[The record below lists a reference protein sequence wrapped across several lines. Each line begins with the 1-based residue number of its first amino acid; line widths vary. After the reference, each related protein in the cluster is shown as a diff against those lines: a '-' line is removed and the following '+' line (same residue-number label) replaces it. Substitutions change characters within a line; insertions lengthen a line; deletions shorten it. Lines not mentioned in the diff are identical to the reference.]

1 MYAGKELLD
10 SAKNYASKAIEY
22 EQKKQYN
29 EAIKYYKRAI
39 DALTRLIDLY
49 PDSIMNKNY
58 AYYIM
63 LYRRK
68 VNELESLTEQIEENN
83 YYGESYERQEQATLE
98 SEYVLEERP
107 NIKWEDIIGL
117 EDVKRAIIYSIVY
130 PIKRRDLFPLG
141 WPRGI
146 LLFGPP
152 GCGKTMLMAAVANEI
167 NATVMLIDSS
177 NVMSKWLGES
187 EKNIAKIFKEARKL
201 ESQNK
206 PVIILIDEVDAL
218 ASIHYQE
225 VGGETRMRTQLLK
238 EMDGLMEK
246 DRERLIYVIGT
257 TNKPWMLD
265 EAFIRRF
272 QKRILVPPPD
282 FRSRVELFRFYT
294 SKLRLDSS
302 VDLEELA
309 RMTDGYSASDIL
321 DVCRD
326 AHARVIGEFFERNNG
341 RGEPRAITM
350 DDFKVVIRD
359 RKPSITKDLIERY
372 QKWFEQH
379 KAL

>member
-1 MYAGKELLD
+1 MYASKELLD
-10 SAKNYASKAIEY
+10 YARENATKAIQY
-22 EQKKQYN
+22 ENNKQYS
-29 EAIKYYKRAI
+29 EAIRYYRRAI
-39 DALTRLIDLY
+39 DALSKLIELY
-49 PDSIMNKNY
+49 PDSIMNRNY
-58 AYYIM
+58 ARYIM
-63 LYRRK
+63 MYRNK
-68 VNELESLTEQIEENN
+68 VEELEKLLEDQPEEIGN
-83 YYGESYERQEQATLE
+83 YYYSSEKERSNIDA
-98 SEYVLEERP
+98 EYILGSRP
-107 NIKWEDIIGL
+107 NIRWEDIIGL
-117 EDVKRAIIYSIVY
+117 EDAKRAIIHSIVY

-167 NATVMLIDSS
+167 NAIVMLIDSS

-187 EKNIAKIFKEARKL
+187 EKNIARVFKEARRL

-218 ASIHYQE
+218 ASIHFQE

-246 DRERLIYVIGT
+246 DRDRLIFVIGT

-282 FRSRVELFRFYT
+282 FKSRIELFKFYT
-294 SKLRLDSS
+294 SKLKLDPSI
-302 VDLEELA
+302 DLEELA
-309 RMTDGYSASDIL
+309 KMTEGYSASDIL

-326 AHARVIGEFFERNNG
+326 AHIKVIEEFFEHNNRN
-341 RGEPRAITM
+341 EPRSITM
-350 DDFKVVIRD
+350 EDFKIVIKN
-359 RKPSITKDLIERY
+359 RKPSITKDMIERY

>member
-1 MYAGKELLD
+1 MYASKELLD
-10 SAKNYASKAIEY
+10 NAKMYASKAIEY
-22 EQKKQYN
+22 EQKRQYN
-29 EAIKYYKRAI
+29 EAIKYYQRAI

-49 PDSIMNKNY
+49 PDSIMNKTY
-58 AYYIM
+58 ARYIM
-63 LYRRK
+63 LYRKK
-68 VNELESLTEQIEENN
+68 VNELETLIEEENT
-83 YYGESYERQEQATLE
+83 YYEEGYERQVTN
-98 SEYVLEERP
+98 SETEYILEERP

-117 EDVKRAIIYSIVY
+117 EDAKRAIIYSIVY

-167 NATVMLIDSS
+167 NATIMLIDSS
-177 NVMSKWLGES
+177 NIMSKWLGES
-187 EKNIAKIFKEARKL
+187 EKNIAKVFREARRL

-218 ASIHYQE
+218 ASIHSQE

-246 DRERLIYVIGT
+246 DKDRLIYVIGT

-282 FRSRVELFRFYT
+282 FKSRVELFKFYT
-294 SKLRLDSS
+294 SKLKLDSS
-302 VDLEELA
+302 VDFEELA
-309 RMTDGYSASDIL
+309 RMTEGYSASDIL

-326 AHARVIGEFFERNNG
+326 AHARVIEEFFERNNG
-341 RGEPRAITM
+341 RGEPREITM
-350 DDFKVVIRD
+350 DDFKFVIKN
-359 RKPSITKDLIERY
+359 RKPSITKELIERY

>member
-10 SAKNYASKAIEY
+10 NAKIYASKAIEY

-29 EAIKYYKRAI
+29 EAIKYYRRAI
-39 DALTRLIDLY
+39 DSLTRLIDLY

-63 LYRRK
+63 LYRKK
-68 VNELESLTEQIEENN
+68 VNELENLIEENEGN
-83 YYGESYERQEQATLE
+83 SYEGGYESQETSSD
-98 SEYVLEERP
+98 SEYILEEKP
-107 NIKWEDIIGL
+107 NVKWEDIIGL
-117 EDVKRAIIYSIVY
+117 EDAKRAIMYSIVY

-187 EKNIAKIFKEARKL
+187 EKNIARIFREARKL
-201 ESQNK
+201 EAQNK
-206 PVIILIDEVDAL
+206 PVIILIDEIDAL
-218 ASIHYQE
+218 ASSHFQE

-238 EMDGLMEK
+238 EMDGLIEK
-246 DRERLIYVIGT
+246 YRDRLIYVIGT

-282 FRSRVELFRFYT
+282 FKSRIELFKFYT
-294 SKLRLDSS
+294 SRLRLDSS
-302 VDLEELA
+302 VDFEELA
-309 RMTDGYSASDIL
+309 KMTDGYSASDIL

-326 AHARVIGEFFERNNG
+326 AHARVIEEFFERNNG
-341 RGEPRAITM
+341 RGEPRNITM
-350 DDFKVVIRD
+350 DDFKVVIRN
-359 RKPSITKDLIERY
+359 RKPSITKELIERY

>member
-10 SAKNYASKAIEY
+10 SARESATKAIQY
-22 EQKKQYN
+22 ENNKQYN
-29 EAIKYYKRAI
+29 EAIRYYRRAI
-39 DALTRLIDLY
+39 DALTKLIELY

-58 AYYIM
+58 ARYIM
-63 LYRRK
+63 MYRNK
-68 VNELESLTEQIEENN
+68 VEELEKLLEDQPDEEISN
-83 YYGESYERQEQATLE
+83 YYGYEKEKSSVDT
-98 SEYVLEERP
+98 EYVLENRP
-107 NIKWEDIIGL
+107 NIRWEDIIGL
-117 EDVKRAIIYSIVY
+117 QDAKKAIIHSIVY

-167 NATVMLIDSS
+167 NATIMLIDSS
-177 NVMSKWLGES
+177 NIMSKWLGES
-187 EKNIAKIFKEARKL
+187 EKNVAKVFREARKL

-218 ASIHYQE
+218 TTTHYQE

-246 DRERLIYVIGT
+246 DRDRLIFVIGT

-282 FRSRVELFRFYT
+282 FESRVELFRFYT
-294 SKLRLDSS
+294 SKLKLDPS
-302 VDLEELA
+302 VDLKELA
-309 RMTDGYSASDIL
+309 KMTEGYSASDIL
-321 DVCRD
+321 DICRD
-326 AHARVIGEFFERNNG
+326 ANVRVIEEFFEHNYKS
-341 RGEPRAITM
+341 EPRSITM
-350 DDFKVVIRD
+350 EDFKIVIKN

>member
-1 MYAGKELLD
+1 MYASKELLD
-10 SAKNYASKAIEY
+10 NAKMYASKAIEY

-29 EAIKYYKRAI
+29 EAIKYYQRAI

-49 PDSIMNKNY
+49 PDSIMNKTY
-58 AYYIM
+58 ARYIV
-63 LYRRK
+63 LYRKK
-68 VNELESLTEQIEENN
+68 VNELETLIEEENT
-83 YYGESYERQEQATLE
+83 YYEEGYERQVTNSELE
-98 SEYVLEERP
+98 YILEERP

-117 EDVKRAIIYSIVY
+117 EDAKRAIIYSIVY

-167 NATVMLIDSS
+167 NATIMLIDSS
-177 NVMSKWLGES
+177 NIMSKWLGES
-187 EKNIAKIFKEARKL
+187 EKNIAKVFREARRL

-218 ASIHYQE
+218 ASIHSQE

-246 DRERLIYVIGT
+246 DKDRLIYVIGT

-282 FRSRVELFRFYT
+282 FKSRVELFKFYT
-294 SKLRLDSS
+294 SKLKLDSS
-302 VDLEELA
+302 VDFEELA
-309 RMTDGYSASDIL
+309 RMTEGYSASDIL

-326 AHARVIGEFFERNNG
+326 AHARAIEEFFERNNG
-341 RGEPRAITM
+341 RGEPREITM
-350 DDFKVVIRD
+350 DDFKFVIKN
-359 RKPSITKDLIERY
+359 RKPSITKELIERY

>member
-1 MYAGKELLD
+1 MYASKELLD
-10 SAKNYASKAIEY
+10 NAKMYASKAIEY
-22 EQKKQYN
+22 EQKKQYS
-29 EAIKYYKRAI
+29 EAIRYYRLAI

-49 PDSIMNKNY
+49 PDSIMNKTY
-58 AYYIM
+58 ARYIV
-63 LYRRK
+63 LYRRRI
-68 VNELESLTEQIEENN
+68 NDLENLKENEENT
-83 YYGESYERQEQATLE
+83 YYEESYERQVASSE
-98 SEYVLEERP
+98 SEYILEERP

-117 EDVKRAIIYSIVY
+117 EDAKRAIIYSIVY

-167 NATVMLIDSS
+167 NATIMLIDSS

-187 EKNIAKIFKEARKL
+187 EKNIAKIFREARRL

-206 PVIILIDEVDAL
+206 PVIILIDEIDAL
-218 ASIHYQE
+218 ASIHFQE

-246 DRERLIYVIGT
+246 DRDRLIYVIGT

-282 FRSRVELFRFYT
+282 LKSRIELFKFYT
-294 SKLRLDSS
+294 SKLKLDSS
-302 VDLEELA
+302 VDFEELA
-309 RMTDGYSASDIL
+309 RMTEGYSASDIL

-326 AHARVIGEFFERNNG
+326 AHARVIEEFFERNNG
-341 RGEPRAITM
+341 RGEPREITM
-350 DDFKVVIRD
+350 DDFKFVIKN
-359 RKPSITKDLIERY
+359 RKPSITKELIERY